1 MKILIQ
7 NGRVIDPK
15 SGLDQIGD
23 VMLVNGRIAAMP
35 IHASRTDPAGHQ
47 LTHFGEQRAA
57 DRVIDARGCWVIPG
71 LIDLNA
77 RLGEPGGEH
86 AHMLQSELA
95 AAGAGGVTSV
105 VCPPDTSPVLDE
117 PGLVEMLKFRA
128 QKRHAARV
136 FPLGALTRGLEGEA
150 LTAMVELADAG
161 CVGFG
166 QADKPIVNTQTLA
179 RAMQYA
185 ATYDYTTWLR
195 PQDPWFGQGGVAASG
210 AYATRLGLAGI
221 PVMAE
226 TIALQTIFDLVR
238 ATMGRV
244 HLQRVSSAAGV
255 ALVRAAKQEGL
266 PVSADV
272 SMNSLFLVDNDIGFF
287 DSRMRLSP
295 PLRTAR
301 DRDALRG
308 AVLDGT
314 LDAIVSDHTPVSEDG
329 KLLPFAEAEVGA
341 TGLEL
346 LLHLVLRLAQESHIS
361 VLEALKPVTMRA
373 AGVLGK
379 SSIGHLSL
387 QGQADVVVFDPRPTW
402 LVTSKNI
409 VSQGKHTPF
418 SGFEMQ
424 GRVLATVVNGH
435 LAFARND

>member
-7 NGRVIDPK
+7 GGRIIDPN
-15 SGLDQIGD
+15 SGLDQPGD
-23 VMLVNGRIAAMP
+23 VVVSNGRIASLGRVAQGFQP
-35 IHASRTDPAGHQ
+35 DK
-47 LTHFGEQRAA
+47 
-57 DRVIDARGCWVIPG
+57 VIDASGCWVIPG
-71 LIDLNA
+71 LVDLNA

-136 FPLGALTRGLEGEA
+136 FPLGALTRGLQGES
-150 LTAMVELADAG
+150 LTAMVELSDAG

-166 QADKPIVNTQTLA
+166 QADVPVVNTQTLQ

-185 ATYDYTTWLR
+185 STYGYTTWLR
-195 PQDPWFGQGGVAASG
+195 PQDTWLGKGVAASG

-238 ATMGRV
+238 ATSARV
-244 HLQRVSSAAGV
+244 HLQRISSAAGV
-255 ALVRAAKQEGL
+255 ALLKAAKAEGL
-266 PVSADV
+266 PVTADV

-295 PLRTAR
+295 PLRGAR
-301 DRDALRG
+301 DRSALRAG
-308 AVLDGT
+308 LLDGT
-314 LDAIVSDHTPVSEDG
+314 IDAIVSDHTPVSEDG

-346 LLHLVLRLAQESHIS
+346 LLNLLLRLAEDMKLSTAD
-361 VLEALKPVTMRA
+361 ALKFVTMRPA
-373 AGVLGK
+373 KVLDK
-379 SSIGHLSL
+379 NSIGHLSVH
-387 QGQADVVVFDPRPTW
+387 GQADVVVFDPRINWTVNSGQ
-402 LVTSKNI
+402 LL
-409 VSQGKHTPF
+409 SQGKHTPF

-424 GRVLATVVNGH
+424 GKVKATVVNGH
-435 LAFARND
+435 LAYEQGA

>member
-7 NGRVIDPK
+7 GGRIIDPS
-15 SGLDQIGD
+15 SGLDQQGD
-23 VMLVNGRIAAMP
+23 VAVSNGRIASLGRVAQGFQP
-35 IHASRTDPAGHQ
+35 DK
-47 LTHFGEQRAA
+47 
-57 DRVIDARGCWVIPG
+57 VIDASGCWVIPG
-71 LIDLNA
+71 LVDLNA

-136 FPLGALTRGLEGEA
+136 FPLGALTRGLQGES
-150 LTAMVELADAG
+150 LTAMVELSDAG

-166 QADKPIVNTQTLA
+166 QADVPVVNTQTLQ

-185 ATYDYTTWLR
+185 STHGYTTWLR
-195 PQDPWFGQGGVAASG
+195 PQDTWLGKGVAASG
-210 AYATRLGLAGI
+210 AYATRLGLAGV

-238 ATMGRV
+238 ATSARV
-244 HLQRVSSAAGV
+244 HLQRISSAAGV
-255 ALVRAAKQEGL
+255 ALLKAAKAEGL
-266 PVSADV
+266 PVTADV

-295 PLRTAR
+295 PLRGSR
-301 DRDALRG
+301 DRTALRAG
-308 AVLDGT
+308 LLDGT
-314 LDAIVSDHTPVSEDG
+314 IDAIVSDHTPVSEDG

-346 LLHLVLRLAQESHIS
+346 LLNLLLRLAEDMKLSTAD
-361 VLEALKPVTMRA
+361 ALKFVTMRPA
-373 AGVLGK
+373 KVLDK
-379 SSIGHLSL
+379 NSIGHLSVH
-387 QGQADVVVFDPRPTW
+387 GQADVVVFDPRINWTVNSGQ
-402 LVTSKNI
+402 LL
-409 VSQGKHTPF
+409 SQGKHTPF

-424 GRVLATVVNGH
+424 GKVKATVVNGH
-435 LAFARND
+435 LAYEQGA

>member
-1 MKILIQ
+1 MRILIQ
-7 NGRVIDPK
+7 GGRIIDPS
-15 SGLDQIGD
+15 SGLDQQGE
-23 VMLVNGRIAAMP
+23 VAVSNGRIASLGRVAQGFQP
-35 IHASRTDPAGHQ
+35 DK
-47 LTHFGEQRAA
+47 
-57 DRVIDARGCWVIPG
+57 VIDASGCWVIPG
-71 LIDLNA
+71 LVDLNA

-136 FPLGALTRGLEGEA
+136 FPLGALTRGLQGES
-150 LTAMVELADAG
+150 LTAMVELSDAG

-166 QADKPIVNTQTLA
+166 QADVPVVNTQTLQ

-185 ATYDYTTWLR
+185 STHGYTTWLR
-195 PQDPWFGQGGVAASG
+195 PQDTWLGKGVAASG
-210 AYATRLGLAGI
+210 AYATRLGLAGV

-238 ATMGRV
+238 ATSARV
-244 HLQRVSSAAGV
+244 HLQRISSAAGM
-255 ALVRAAKQEGL
+255 ALLKAAKVEGL
-266 PVSADV
+266 PVTADV
-272 SMNSLFLVDNDIGFF
+272 SINSLFLVDNDIGFF

-295 PLRTAR
+295 PLRGSR
-301 DRDALRG
+301 DRTALRAG
-308 AVLDGT
+308 LLDGT
-314 LDAIVSDHTPVSEDG
+314 IDAIVSDHTPVSEDG

-346 LLHLVLRLAQESHIS
+346 LLNLLLRLAQDMKLSTAD
-361 VLEALKPVTMRA
+361 ALKFATINPA
-373 AGVLGK
+373 KVLDK
-379 SSIGHLSL
+379 NSIGHLSVH
-387 QGQADVVVFDPRPTW
+387 GQADVVVFDPRINWTVNSGQ
-402 LVTSKNI
+402 LL
-409 VSQGKHTPF
+409 SQGKHTPF

-424 GRVLATVVNGH
+424 GKVKATVVNGH
-435 LAFARND
+435 LAYEQGA

>member
-7 NGRVIDPK
+7 GGRIIDPS
-15 SGLDQIGD
+15 SGLDQQGD
-23 VMLVNGRIAAMP
+23 VAVSNGRIASLGRSAQGFQP
-35 IHASRTDPAGHQ
+35 DK
-47 LTHFGEQRAA
+47 
-57 DRVIDARGCWVIPG
+57 VIDASGCWVIPG
-71 LIDLNA
+71 LVDLNA

-136 FPLGALTRGLEGEA
+136 FPLGALTRGLQGES
-150 LTAMVELADAG
+150 LTAMVELSDAG

-166 QADKPIVNTQTLA
+166 QADVPVVNTQTLQ

-185 ATYDYTTWLR
+185 STHGYTTWLR
-195 PQDPWFGQGGVAASG
+195 PQDTWLGKGVAASG
-210 AYATRLGLAGI
+210 AYATRLGLAGV

-238 ATMGRV
+238 ATSARV
-244 HLQRVSSAAGV
+244 HLQRISSAAGV
-255 ALVRAAKQEGL
+255 TLLKAAKAEGL
-266 PVSADV
+266 PVTADV

-295 PLRTAR
+295 PLRGSR
-301 DRDALRG
+301 DRTALRAG
-308 AVLDGT
+308 LQDGT
-314 LDAIVSDHTPVSEDG
+314 IDAIVSDHTPVSEDG

-346 LLHLVLRLAQESHIS
+346 LLNLLLRLAEDMKLSTAD
-361 VLEALKPVTMRA
+361 ALKFVTMRPA
-373 AGVLGK
+373 KVLDK
-379 SSIGHLSL
+379 NSIGHLSVH
-387 QGQADVVVFDPRPTW
+387 GQADVVVFDPRINWTVNSGQ
-402 LVTSKNI
+402 LL
-409 VSQGKHTPF
+409 SQGKHTPF

-424 GRVLATVVNGH
+424 GKVKATVVNGP
-435 LAFARND
+435 LAYEQGA

>member
-7 NGRVIDPK
+7 GGRIIDPK
-15 SGLDQIGD
+15 SGLDQQGD
-23 VMLVNGRIAAMP
+23 VAVANGRIVSLGQVQQGFQP
-35 IHASRTDPAGHQ
+35 DK
-47 LTHFGEQRAA
+47 
-57 DRVIDARGCWVIPG
+57 VIDASGCWVIPG

-136 FPLGALTRGLEGEA
+136 FPLGALTRGLQGES

-166 QADKPIVNTQTLA
+166 QADVPVVNTQTLQ

-185 ATYDYTTWLR
+185 STHGYTTWLR
-195 PQDPWFGQGGVAASG
+195 PQDTWLGKGVAASG
-210 AYATRLGLAGI
+210 AYATRLGLAGV
-221 PVMAE
+221 PAMAE

-238 ATMGRV
+238 ATSARV
-244 HLQRVSSAAGV
+244 HLQRISSAAGV
-255 ALVRAAKQEGL
+255 ALLKAAKAEGL
-266 PVSADV
+266 PVTADV

-295 PLRTAR
+295 PLRGAR
-301 DRDALRG
+301 ERIALRTG
-308 AVLDGT
+308 LLDGT
-314 LDAIVSDHTPVSEDG
+314 IDAIVSDHTPVSEDG
-329 KLLPFAEAEVGA
+329 KALPFAEAEVGA

-346 LLHLVLRLAQESHIS
+346 LLNLLLRLAEDMKIS
-361 VLEALKPVTMRA
+361 TVDALKLVTMRPA
-373 AGVLGK
+373 KVLDKDG
-379 SSIGHLSL
+379 IGHLSL
-387 QGQADVVVFDPRPTW
+387 NGQADVVVFDPKARWTVSAPH
-402 LVTSKNI
+402 LL
-409 VSQGKHTPF
+409 SQGKHTPF
-418 SGFEMQ
+418 SGFEFE
-424 GRVLATVVNGH
+424 GKVKATVVNGH
-435 LAFARND
+435 LAYEGGV